1 VEGQTRAEVE
11 VVFASPRILDRDL
24 GPFEGDRE
32 ELRRLE
38 DTLERFGGEIE
49 AAAIDESD
57 EHAATRAYVQ
67 RMAAVGLLRF
77 VVPASHGGAHEH
89 VRSTPLCLI
98 RQWLARSSGALDTAF
113 AMQGLGSYP
122 VTLAGTDAL
131 RSRLLPAVARGE
143 EICAFAL
150 TEPEAGSDV
159 AAMQTVAEPDRD
171 GVVLRGDKCWI
182 SNAGLATSYVVFAR
196 EGELAE
202 GGKPRFSAFWLPG
215 DAPGM
220 HIEPMKVIA
229 PHPIGRVSLDGVRVP
244 NEHRIGEAGRGLRV
258 AFATL
263 EVFRVSVGAAAL
275 GLADRALQET
285 VAHLNTRV
293 QFGKPLAQ
301 QQGLRFAVAEVAT
314 EHVAAQLLVYRAAAA
329 RDAGRGTPDQAAM
342 AKYYATEAAQRVVDR
357 AVQSLG
363 GLGVTVGSAPERLY
377 REVRALRIYE
387 GTSEIQKLVIA
398 RALFGA

>member
-1 VEGQTRAEVE
+1 
-11 VVFASPRILDRDL
+11 VFASSRILDRDL
-24 GPFEGDRE
+24 GVLGGAEA

-38 DTLERFGGEIE
+38 DTLERFAAEID
-49 AAAIDESD
+49 AAQIAPEGRVDRIDESD
-57 EHAATRAYVQ
+57 EHGATRAYVE
-67 RMAAVGLLRF
+67 RLAAAGLLRF
-77 VVPASHGGAHEH
+77 VVPAAHGGAHEQ
-89 VRSTPLCLI
+89 VRSTPVCII
-98 RQWLARSSGALDTAF
+98 RQWLARQSGALDTAF

-122 VTLAGTDAL
+122 ITLAGSDAL

-143 EICAFAL
+143 AICAFAL

-159 AAMQTVAEPDRD
+159 AAMRTVAEPDGT
-171 GVVLRGDKCWI
+171 GVVLTGEKCWI

-196 EGELAE
+196 EAAPAE
-202 GGKPRFSAFWLPG
+202 NDKPRFSAFWVPG
-215 DAPGM
+215 DAPGLRVA
-220 HIEPMKVIA
+220 PMRVIA
-229 PHPIGRVSLDGVRVP
+229 PHPIGALTLDGVRVP
-244 NEHRIGEAGRGLRV
+244 AEHRIGVPGRGLRV
-258 AFATL
+258 AFGTL
-263 EVFRVSVGAAAL
+263 DVFRVSVGAAAL

-285 VAHLNTRV
+285 IAHLRTRV

-329 RDAGRGTPDQAAM
+329 RDGGRGTPDQAAM

-363 GLGVTVGSAPERLY
+363 GLGVTVGNAVERLY

-387 GTSEIQKLVIA
+387 GTTEIQKLVIA
-398 RALFGA
+398 RELFGP